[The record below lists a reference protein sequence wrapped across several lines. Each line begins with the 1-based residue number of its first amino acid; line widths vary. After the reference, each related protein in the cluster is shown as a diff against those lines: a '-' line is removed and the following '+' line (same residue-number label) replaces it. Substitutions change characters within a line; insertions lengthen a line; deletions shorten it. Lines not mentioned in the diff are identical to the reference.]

1 MVSSKKTKGEI
12 AKSFLEL
19 EDNNGN
25 KAFSKEWVEKNILD
39 LSEKGNS

>member
-1 MVSSKKTKGEI
+1 MDSKKKREKI
-12 AKSFLEL
+12 AKSLLEL